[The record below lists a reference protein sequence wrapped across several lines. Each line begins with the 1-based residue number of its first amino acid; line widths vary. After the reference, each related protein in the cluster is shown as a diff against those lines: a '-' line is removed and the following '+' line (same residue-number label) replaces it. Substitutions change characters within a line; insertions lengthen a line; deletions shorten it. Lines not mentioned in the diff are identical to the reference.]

1 MGGKDYYAA
10 LGVSRTASAEEIK
23 RAYRKLALK
32 YHPDRNEGDPNAE
45 ARFKEVNEAYAVLSD
60 PDKRAQYDRFG
71 ADGFG
76 ARYTEEEIFQNVDFG
91 KIFEDL
97 GFGGFDVGQ
106 LFGGRGWRGRRGAG
120 RSGRA
125 PAPRGENVE
134 SALTIGLHEAFH
146 GSERT
151 LTVNGPTGPET
162 ITVKIPRGITTGK
175 KLRVR
180 GKGRPGPTGER
191 GDLLLKVEVAEHPVF
206 RLRGRDIEMDLE
218 VPMTTAALGGA
229 VEVTTPGGETRSL
242 KIPPGT
248 SCGRRIRVRGHGF
261 PAAGPGEPGD
271 LYVRVM
277 AALPRELTEEQRTHL
292 EALRD
297 AGL

>member
-10 LGVSRTASAEEIK
+10 LGVSRTADADEVK

-32 YHPDRNEGDPNAE
+32 YHPDRNEGDASAE

-71 ADGFG
+71 AEGFG
-76 ARYTEEEIFQNVDFG
+76 ARFSEEDIFQNVDFG

-97 GFGGFDVGQ
+97 GFGGFDLGQ
-106 LFGGRGWRGRRGAG
+106 LFGGRGRRGRRGGG
-120 RSGRA
+120 RPPRGR
-125 PAPRGENVE
+125 APRGEDVE
-134 SALTIGLHEAFH
+134 SSLTVGLHEALK

-151 LTVNGPTGPET
+151 LTVNGPGGSET

-180 GKGRPGPTGER
+180 GRGRPGPTGER
-191 GDLLLKVEVAEHPVF
+191 GDLLLKVQVAEHPVY
-206 RLRGRDIEMDLE
+206 RLRGHDIEMDLV
-218 VPMTTAALGGA
+218 VPLTTAALGGA
-229 VEVTTPGGETRSL
+229 VDLKAPGGATRSL

-261 PAAGPGEPGD
+261 PVAGGEPGD
-271 LYVRVM
+271 LYVKVM
-277 AALPRELTEEQRTHL
+277 AAVPGELTDTARAHL

-297 AGL
+297 EGL